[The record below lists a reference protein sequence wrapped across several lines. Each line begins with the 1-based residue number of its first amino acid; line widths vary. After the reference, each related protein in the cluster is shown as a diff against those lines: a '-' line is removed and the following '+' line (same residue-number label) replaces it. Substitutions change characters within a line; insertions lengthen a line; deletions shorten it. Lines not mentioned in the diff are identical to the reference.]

1 MRPRQ
6 LDDCGRPL
14 IDAIFHEQNQQL
26 LQAFRERM
34 EKMDRRSQL
43 SQICGIHDEALLDHL
58 LDLEL
63 QPEAVAAIAVV
74 PLVVVAWADRTVQV
88 EERQAIIKAAEASGI
103 RSQDGR
109 YPILEHWLTERPGP
123 ELLEAWRRY
132 VAALCRQL
140 SRPEVEELKHDLLDS
155 ARSVAQAAGGI
166 LGFGS
171 KISAKERAALEN
183 LERAFG

>member
-1 MRPRQ
+1 MRPRP

-14 IDAIFHEQNQQL
+14 IDALFHEQNQQL

-34 EKMDRRSQL
+34 EKTDRRSQL

-58 LDLEL
+58 LDLNL

-74 PLVVVAWADRTVQV
+74 PLVVVAWADRTVQA
-88 EERQAIIKAAEASGI
+88 EERQAIIKAAEASGV
-103 RSQDGR
+103 RPLDGR

-123 ELLEAWRRY
+123 ELLEAWRQY

-140 SRPEVEELKHDLLDS
+140 NQQEVAELKHDLLDS
-155 ARSVAQAAGGI
+155 ARNVAQAAGGI
-166 LGFGS
+166 LGFGD
-171 KISAKERAALEN
+171 KISAKERTALAD